1 MYGALVRN
9 DGGQVLIS
17 SEVEALHFGGQASY
31 QTTLLSGLTD
41 FPTYD
46 SDNGGNTLS
55 GRHIHRYI
63 FTSNTSPVFFIKPAT
78 LGYFHGVLQQFNIGN
93 TWYVDVIQGGQY
105 WSPPAVYA
113 FVTASNLPASNQSHG
128 MATYLPN
135 GATAFDS
142 RLKPLA
148 IYNATQVIPPTIPCD
163 GGQPTESGMYDYA
176 YYDTTLDHNFRCD
189 YTYHAYWL
197 PTSEPVEQMMFS
209 APSIAQAVYSR
220 IKRGFKRSSG
230 QYSSQDH
237 WSTALWW
244 AMYHS
249 AYRLQY
255 GQIHAGWAVY
265 AADFAFSAVYESSG
279 WYEFS
284 GGGGSVQ
291 TGNRP
296 FNDKTINLSP
306 NVIIVANA
314 SYYT

>member
-31 QTTLLSGLTD
+31 QGALLSGLND
-41 FPTYD
+41 FPTYGND
-46 SDNGGNTLS
+46 DGSNTLS
-55 GRHIHRYI
+55 GRHVHRYA
-63 FTSNTSPVFFIKPAT
+63 FTCNSAPVFFIKPVNT
-78 LGYFHGVLQQFNIGN
+78 GYFHGILQQFNVGS
-93 TWYVDVIQGGQY
+93 TWFVDVIQGGQFS
-105 WSPPAVYA
+105 SPPQVYA
-113 FVTASNLPASNQSHG
+113 FVTASNLPASTQTYG
-128 MATYLPN
+128 MATYLAN
-135 GATAFDS
+135 GTLAFDS

-163 GGQPTESGMYDYA
+163 GGRPTESGQYDYPWNDA
-176 YYDTTLDHNFRCD
+176 NLDHNFRCD
-189 YTYHAYWL
+189 TTFNSYSLATTDAL
-197 PTSEPVEQMMFS
+197 SDLMFS

-230 QYSSQDH
+230 TYSSQDH

-255 GQIHAGWAVY
+255 GAIHAGWAVY
-265 AADFAFSAVYESSG
+265 AADFAFSSTWESSG

-291 TGNRP
+291 AGNRP
-296 FNDKTINLSP
+296 FNDKTINLTP